1 MAEAEEIREIRWQ
14 TETLLIVL
22 TIDKQD
28 RVVRL
33 KEITSN
39 VASTETAKKKSRSNL
54 FSDSSSPLTEIRL
67 AGEGTSDH
75 KSARNLI
82 CGSVSLRSKYLSHRE
97 TVIDPGDEDNTS
109 GAKQQKL
116 EITSHDSVSKLT
128 VVATLIVFGSTPVL
142 RSYTIVR
149 NDGTEDVVLTQ
160 VSSLVV
166 GGLTG
171 GEGKWWQEYL
181 ASSATNTWFREA
193 QWHDHDLPT
202 LGLDSLG
209 VIELDQGHLSSHA
222 AYSVGS
228 RGSFSTGG
236 MLPMGI
242 LKSVDR
248 KEIWLWQI
256 ENNGSWRWEIGD
268 WKDDIYVALGGP
280 TSNDHEW
287 KEAVSPGQSFST
299 VPAALVYVDDGGVDE
314 ALAALTQYRRHI
326 RRPHKDN
333 ETLPII
339 FNDYMNCLM
348 GDPTE
353 AKVKALIQPALS
365 AGAEYFV
372 IDAGWFAE
380 DTDWWDGVGA
390 WEPSTSRFPAGFK
403 SLISHIRSTGMI
415 PGCWVEPEVMGI
427 SSPAVTSLPPEAFF
441 HESNTR
447 IVEKRRHQLDFR
459 HPAVIARMN
468 HVIDTLVLDYGIA
481 YFKFDHNIS
490 VTHGTDINTFS
501 PGSAFLAHNRAYLA
515 WVTSLLDRHPGLVI
529 EACASGGQRLDYAT
543 LAVHPVQS
551 TSDQQDAVRYAA
563 VSAAIATAVT
573 PEQSA
578 SWAYPQPSWPDELIA
593 FTVVNSLM
601 GRVHL
606 SGRIDLLSEEQLA
619 LVRQGM
625 DVYKSMR
632 MDVKNSVPFW
642 PLGLPGWHDEWLAV
656 GLKVL
661 GRERRYVAVWRRGGG
676 GRCEWPIT
684 GVSGGG
690 EGAGERKVETLYPV
704 GAQFETE
711 AAWSGEKGVVEVTLP
726 EKVCARLLL
735 IK

>member
-1 MAEAEEIREIRWQ
+1 MAKAEEIQEIRWQ
-14 TETLLIVL
+14 TDALLVVL
-22 TIDKQD
+22 AVDKQD

-39 VASTETAKKKSRSNL
+39 ATATEAVKSKDRSNL
-54 FSDSSSPLTEIRL
+54 FSDSSTPLTEIRL
-67 AGEGTSDH
+67 AGKGTSDH

-82 CGSVSLRSKYLSHRE
+82 CGSVSLRLKYQSHQE
-97 TVIDPGDEDNTS
+97 TVIDSSDKDNNS
-109 GAKQQKL
+109 GTNQQRL
-116 EITSHDSVSKLT
+116 EITSHDSVSKIT
-128 VVATLIVFGSTPVL
+128 AVATLIVFGSTPAV
-142 RSYTIVR
+142 RSYTTVR
-149 NDGTEDVVLTQ
+149 NDGNDNIVLTQ

-171 GEGKWWQEYL
+171 GEGKWWQGYV

-222 AYSVGS
+222 AYSVES

-236 MLPMGI
+236 MLPMGM
-242 LKSVDR
+242 LKSRDR
-248 KEIWLWQI
+248 KKIWLWQI

-268 WKDDIYVALGGP
+268 WKDDIYLALGGP

-287 KEAVSPGQSFST
+287 KECLSSGQTFTT
-299 VPAALVYVDDGGVDE
+299 VPAALAHVDTGGVDE
-314 ALAALTQYRRHI
+314 AFAALTQYRRRI

-333 ETLPII
+333 EALPII

-353 AKVKALIQPALS
+353 DKVKQLVQPALS

-380 DTDWWDGVGA
+380 ETDWWDGVGA
-390 WEPSTSRFPAGFK
+390 WEPSTSRFPSGSK
-403 SLISHIRSTGMI
+403 SLITHIRSTGMVS
-415 PGCWVEPEVMGI
+415 GCWVEPEVMGI
-427 SSPAVTSLPPEAFF
+427 SSSAVKSLPAEAFF
-441 HESNTR
+441 HENGTR

-459 HPAVIARMN
+459 HPAVIARMDR
-468 HVIDTLVLDYGIA
+468 VIDTLVLDYGIG
-481 YFKFDHNIS
+481 YFKFDHNIN
-490 VTHGTDINTFS
+490 VVHGTDVNTSS

-515 WVTSLLDRHPGLVI
+515 WIRSLLDRHPDLVI

-543 LAVHPVQS
+543 LALHPVQS

-563 VSAAIATAVT
+563 GSAAIATAVA
-573 PEQSA
+573 PAQSA
-578 SWAYPQPSWPDELIA
+578 SWAYPQPSWDDEMIA
-593 FTVVNSLM
+593 FTVVNSLV

-606 SGRIDLLSEEQLA
+606 SGRIDLLSQEQLA
-619 LVRQGM
+619 IVTAGM
-625 DVYKSMR
+625 DVYKQMR

-642 PLGLPGWHDEWLAV
+642 PLGLPGWHDDWLAV

-661 GRERRYVAVWRRGGG
+661 RKEKRYIAVWRRGGSTS
-676 GRCEWPIT
+676 CSLPIS
-684 GVSGGG
+684 GV
-690 EGAGERKVETLYPV
+690 GAGSGTATMKLSTLYPT
-704 GAQFETE
+704 GSQFKTE
-711 AAWSGEKGVVEVTLP
+711 AVWNDDRGAVEVTLS
-726 EKVCARLLL
+726 ENVCARLLL
-735 IK
+735 ID